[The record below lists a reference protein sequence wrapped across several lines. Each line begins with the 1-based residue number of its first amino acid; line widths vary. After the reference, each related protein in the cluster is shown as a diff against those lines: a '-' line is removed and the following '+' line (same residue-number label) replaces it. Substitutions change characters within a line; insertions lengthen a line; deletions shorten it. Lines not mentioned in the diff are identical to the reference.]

1 VLKNKHRYGYG
12 CGAPRCPCKGICGI
26 CIWEIRIRP
35 AGQLLRGV
43 SFYVSFA
50 PTRWWRQND
59 NDSNKATMTET
70 TAVAAAMATCMNE
83 RSIRGAS
90 RGERRGSH
98 IFIVRTGCNEWP
110 VWSGPP
116 ALGRRLGQVRRMTN
130 TAGSTTTS
138 SATTIKTTKTTTSS
152 AQLVVSSSTLLS
164 CNRKQKIHK
173 EKIWRVTRA
182 NLEYPYKKTIFTKG
196 NYE

>member
-1 VLKNKHRYGYG
+1 MFH
-12 CGAPRCPCKGICGI
+12 
-26 CIWEIRIRP
+26 
-35 AGQLLRGV
+35 LRRL
-43 SFYVSFA
+43 A
-50 PTRWWRQND
+50 DDDKMIMTPTKQRWRRLRLWLRLWLPVWM
-59 NDSNKATMTET
+59 SARF
-70 TAVAAAMATCMNE
+70 V
-83 RSIRGAS
+83 GPS

-182 NLEYPYKKTIFTKG
+182 NLEYPYKKQSSPKEITNK
-196 NYE
+196 